1 MRAEYIF
8 RILRTAGLLFAL
20 AGLGTPGALGAEEK
34 EGVALTVYNQ
44 NMALVKEN
52 RFIELKQG
60 ENVVPYTNV
69 AAQIEASS
77 VHFKSL
83 TDPNAMQV
91 LEQNF
96 EYDLVDSN
104 RLLEKYVDQPIEVM
118 SKQDH
123 KYAGQLMSYDDQ
135 HIVVAADPK
144 GGPVYMVRRE
154 DVRDITFPKLPAGLI
169 TKPTLVWRL
178 TCDKPGRHL
187 TNLTYLTNGVNWLA
201 DYVMVTNADDTAIG
215 LSGWVTISNTSGANY
230 ENAALKLIAG
240 EVHRVVPAMGGGG
253 GEGERKLEETKP
265 APPQFAEKAFFEY
278 HMYTLQ
284 RPTTVKDRETKQ
296 ISLLSAENVPA
307 KKVFVYNGARYDKK
321 VRVYME
327 FQNKKEANLGI
338 PLPKGNIRV
347 YKADVDGSL
356 EFIGEDEIDHTPKD
370 EKVRAYLGDAFD
382 VVGERRQM
390 QTKRIDAHT
399 QEQTFQ
405 IKLRNH
411 KTDDITVMVEENFF
425 GWTEWEITESSFPPT
440 KKDQFTVEFSVP
452 VAKDKESELKYTV
465 KYVF

>member
-1 MRAEYIF
+1 
-8 RILRTAGLLFAL
+8 
-20 AGLGTPGALGAEEK
+20 
-34 EGVALTVYNQ
+34 
-44 NMALVKEN
+44 MALVKEN
-52 RFIELKQG
+52 RFIVLKQG

-77 VHFKSL
+77 VHLKSL
-83 TDPNAMQV
+83 TDPDAVQI

-96 EYDLVDSN
+96 QYDLVNAN
-104 RLLEKYVDQPIEVM
+104 RLLEKYVDQPIEVVT
-118 SKQDH
+118 KQDN
-123 KYAGQLMSYDDQ
+123 KYSGTLMSYDDQ
-135 HIVVAADPK
+135 QIVIAGDPK
-144 GGPVYMVRRE
+144 GGPENMIHRE
-154 DVRDITFPKLPAGLI
+154 NVRDVTFPKLPAGLI

-178 TCDKPGRHL
+178 TCTKPGKHL

-201 DYVMVTNADDTAIG
+201 DYVMVTNANDTAIG
-215 LSGWVTISNTSGANY
+215 LSGWVTITNTSGAGY

-240 EVHRVVPAMGGGG
+240 EVHRVTPQPPM
-253 GEGERKLEETKP
+253 EREQLLEAKAA

-284 RPTTVKDRETKQ
+284 RRTTVKDRETKQ

-307 KKVFVYNGARYDKK
+307 KKIFLYNGARYGKK

-338 PLPKGNIRV
+338 PLPKGKIRV

-370 EKVRAYLGDAFD
+370 EKVRAYLGGAFD
-382 VVGERRQM
+382 VVGERRFM
-390 QTKRIDAHT
+390 QTRRIDAHT
-399 QEQTFQ
+399 QEQSFE

-411 KTDDITVMVEENFF
+411 KTEDIEVVVEENFF
-425 GWTEWEITESSFPPT
+425 GWSEWQITESSLPST
-440 KKDQFTVEFSVP
+440 KKSQFVVEFNAPVP
-452 VAKDKESELKYTV
+452 KDKETVLTYTV
-465 KYVF
+465 RYRF